1 MFITVFKELS
11 YFLLYFGVLLSMFAV
26 MISLILPPD
35 INGYDGIGSFMWMI
49 MALQTALLNSD
60 ISGHSGNTEYSILL
74 WVVWLI
80 VVVVGNIVVM
90 NFIIAVVGD
99 SYTNCMAKREAQSL
113 KVKVDMI
120 IERESVMT
128 EAELQN
134 D

>member
-1 MFITVFKELS
+1 
-11 YFLLYFGVLLSMFAV
+11 
-26 MISLILPPD
+26 
-35 INGYDGIGSFMWMI
+35 MWMI

-60 ISGHSGNTEYSILL
+60 ISDHSGNTEYIILL
-74 WVVWLI
+74 WVVWII

-99 SYTNCMAKREAQSL
+99 SYSNCMAKREAQSL

-120 IERESVMT
+120 IERENIMT

-134 D
+134 EEYFP

>member
-1 MFITVFKELS
+1 
-11 YFLLYFGVLLSMFAV
+11 
-26 MISLILPPD
+26 
-35 INGYDGIGSFMWMI
+35 MWMI

-60 ISGHSGNTEYSILL
+60 ISDHSGNTEYIILL
-74 WVVWLI
+74 WVVWII

-120 IERESVMT
+120 IERENVMT
-128 EAELQN
+128 EAELLN
-134 D
+134 EEYFP